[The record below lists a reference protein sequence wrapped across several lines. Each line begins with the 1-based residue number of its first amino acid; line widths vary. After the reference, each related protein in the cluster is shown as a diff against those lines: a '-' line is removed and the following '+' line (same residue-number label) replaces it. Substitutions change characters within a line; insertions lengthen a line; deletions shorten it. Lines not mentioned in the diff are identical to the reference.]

1 MRVPLLRNFV
11 DVQVLRGMRA
21 FLSLEVGVIRGA
33 LPAVGERHEQEQS
46 KKDEEIAKL
55 RRRLGETR
63 GELAELKAAGSAAN
77 LRDDVPIFFVIGSP
91 KSGTTWFNRMVDKH
105 PEVLCRGEGWFFG
118 RNDRNETFEKVQANN
133 LGQLLR
139 PGSLHNTLAECEHL
153 RTWIERTWWS
163 RDEDVEQHITNLT
176 GEAVRYFLTQ
186 KLAKTGKKI
195 VGDKTPLQSANIL
208 REIDEMLPEA
218 KIIHVIRDGRDVAV
232 SHTHHRW
239 NRVRSVEEGGRL
251 TLEEQD
257 KRDRYRENPEAF
269 VASGESIFSDEYIMT
284 TAKGWRAN
292 VGNTHRDGP
301 SVLGDR
307 YTEIRYEDLLDRTE
321 EEMARLF
328 RFIGASDDEAVVRRC
343 INKNRFEKVAGRQEG
358 SEDSTSFFRKGV
370 AGDWQNVFTKRDRQI
385 FWQVAGDLLVELGY
399 QKDPKG

>member
-1 MRVPLLRNFV
+1 MRVPVFRNFV
-11 DVQVLRGMRA
+11 DFQMLRGIRA
-21 FLSLEVGVIRGA
+21 FLNLEAGVVRGA
-33 LPAVGERHEQEQS
+33 LPAIGERHEQEQS
-46 KKDEEIAKL
+46 KDQEIARL

-63 GELAELKAAGSAAN
+63 KELAELTTTGSAGN
-77 LRDDVPIFFVIGSP
+77 LRDDVPIYFVIGSP
-91 KSGTTWFNRMVDKH
+91 KSGTTWFSRMLNQH

-153 RTWIERTWWS
+153 RLWIERTWWS
-163 RDEDVEQHITNLT
+163 RDDDVEEHIAHLT
-176 GEAVRYFLTQ
+176 RQAVRYFLTQ
-186 KLAKTGKKI
+186 KLVKTGKKI
-195 VGDKTPLQSANIL
+195 VGDKTPLQSANIMS
-208 REIDEMLPEA
+208 EINEMLPEA
-218 KIIHVIRDGRDVAV
+218 RVIHVIRDGRDVAV

-257 KRDRYRENPEAF
+257 KRDRYRENPEKF
-269 VASGESIFSDEYIMT
+269 VASGESIFSDEYIMA

-307 YTEIRYEDLLDRTE
+307 YTEIRYEDLLDRPE
-321 EEMARLF
+321 EEMGRLF
-328 RFIGASDDEAVVRRC
+328 RFIGASDEEGVVRRC
-343 INKNRFEKVAGRQEG
+343 VNKNRFEKVAGRQEG

-370 AGDWQNVFTKRDRQI
+370 AGDWQSVFTKRDQHI

-399 QKDPKG
+399 QKGANP